1 MKKLM
6 FMASLPLILIACDH
20 AQKNNPDN
28 SRPMADSAVKYDPS
42 HSKNDQIYPA
52 DTTKGAKIKFAVTS
66 YNMGVVLKSKKV
78 KIKYVFTNTGRLPLI
93 ISTAIASCGCTKPYY
108 PHKSIAPGANGAIE
122 VVFDSSD
129 YTPGKVAQ
137 DITIFSNA
145 APGDASLQLIGEV
158 KASLK

>member
-108 PHKSIAPGANGAIE
+108 PHKSIAPGA
-122 VVFDSSD
+122 D